1 LSYSKALLF
10 AICIGIMASAV
21 TRYRVA
27 KNYGRDFCEAMMKGA
42 DAEIRHQLEINQRMQ
57 DRIGEQNRRIL
68 KMQDR
73 IGEQNRRILKMQNE
87 LGKYYGKS
95 VECED
100 D

>member
-68 KMQDR
+68 KMQ
-73 IGEQNRRILKMQNE
+73 NE